1 MRRAPLI
8 LLIVSAALFLAAL
21 VRVGLLANTPGAAVG
36 SSAAPAPGPTTLIL
50 ETSGDLPVTPRGSAQ
65 PTAQG
70 HIPVAEGGARPTPHP
85 PALAWRQQDA
95 TTPRSPLPLANPRPT
110 ATPPPLSARY
120 EPQPGDRVT
129 LLRPGVVHIR
139 RVTDDP
145 LRVNLLLFDLRV
157 PQVDLRVG
165 LGQGWLSGRNRT
177 STVAN
182 EQGALAAVNGD
193 LFGDSGL
200 PQGLTIIDSR
210 IVTAPKRR
218 ATFSLDH
225 HRRPA
230 IGYFTEEWTWSAEVV
245 APRNRRFPITLLNSP
260 CPPDQI
266 CLFNQFARAVA
277 AREGDT
283 KVLIGRDGRVAAV
296 VRGARVAIE
305 PGARLLQGTGAA
317 GRWLRERLAVG
328 DRPQIV
334 IHAADEL
341 RRVRQAISGGPIIL
355 RGGVF
360 VQDCLCALRDCTQT
374 SRPQARLVCEDF
386 STDWK
391 LRHYLDVRMPRTGIG
406 YDRAGQTLIL
416 AVVDGYQRGYSRGIT
431 QADFAALLR
440 EFGADTAMELDG
452 GGSST
457 MVIEGRVVNR
467 PPDETGE
474 RYVANALLF
483 FWRDPE
489 D

>member
-1 MRRAPLI
+1 MRRLPLV
-8 LLIVSAALFLAAL
+8 LLLASMALFGAALARVAFL
-21 VRVGLLANTPGAAVG
+21 GG
-36 SSAAPAPGPTTLIL
+36 APAQAVVP
-50 ETSGDLPVTPRGSAQ
+50 
-65 PTAQG
+65 
-70 HIPVAEGGARPTPHP
+70 
-85 PALAWRQQDA
+85 
-95 TTPRSPLPLANPRPT
+95 PT
-110 ATPPPLSARY
+110 ATIAAPPAQVRLPPEEGATRPPARPSPTPAQLERGDVARRSTLTLDSPHPTPAPPPLSARY

-139 RVTDDP
+139 RTTDDP
-145 LRVNLLLFDLRV
+145 LRINLLLFDLAV
-157 PQVDLRVG
+157 PQVNLRVG

-177 STVAN
+177 SLIAG

-200 PQGLTIIDSR
+200 PQGLTILDSR

-218 ATFSLDH
+218 ATFSIDH

-245 APRNRRFPITLLNSP
+245 ASRNRRHPITLLNSP
-260 CPPDQI
+260 CPPNQI
-266 CLFNQFARAVA
+266 CLFNQFARAAA

-283 KVLIGRDGRVAAV
+283 KVLIGLDGRVAAI
-296 VRGARVAIE
+296 VRGARVALE
-305 PGARLLQGTGAA
+305 PGAQLLQGTGDA
-317 GRWLRERLAVG
+317 GRWLREHLAVG

-334 IHAADEL
+334 IHAAAEL
-341 RRVRQAISGGPIIL
+341 RTVRQAISGGPIIL
-355 RGGVF
+355 RDGVF
-360 VQDCLCALRDCTQT
+360 VQDCLCALRDCSQT
-374 SRPQARLVCEDF
+374 SKPQARLACEDF

-406 YDRAGQTLIL
+406 YDRAGRTLIV

-431 QADFAALLR
+431 QAEFAALLR

-457 MVIEGRVVNR
+457 MVVEGRVVNR
-467 PPDETGE
+467 PPDATGE